1 VERIPIL
8 VSEAQPIV
16 VEGLQKILTGHPE
29 FELRGW
35 VSQLNEA
42 NEAVRALRPRLL
54 LTDQSAGLNSIT
66 RFIGTLKNAEP
77 ACHVVLWANDL
88 SEADGMH
95 AVQLGLR
102 GVIKKSAPVAT
113 LFQCL
118 REVSAGRVWMEDTSQ
133 IVGFLHRREA
143 SRLTA
148 REREVVLLICGGLK
162 NKQIAEK
169 LGITAGTVKVHLMH
183 IFEKTGLKDRF
194 ALAVHGRNLPGIR
207 ATEESG
213 AQAGGSSEPSAS
225 SENRT
230 SEVSTSSET
239 RTKDSAEPRRSE
251 VGV

>member
-16 VEGLQKILTGHPE
+16 VEGLQKVLAGHPE

-35 VSQLNEA
+35 VARLSEA
-42 NEAVRALRPRLL
+42 SDAVRALQPRVL
-54 LTDQSAGLNSIT
+54 LTDQNAGINSIS
-66 RFIGTLKNAEP
+66 RFVSTLKNAEP
-77 ACHVVLWANDL
+77 QCHTVLWANDL

-102 GVIKKSAPVAT
+102 GVINKTAPVAT
-113 LFQCL
+113 LLECL
-118 REVSAGRVWMEDTSQ
+118 REVGAGRVWMEDTSQ

-207 ATEESG
+207 VSEEAS
-213 AQAGGSSEPSAS
+213 AGITGDTAA
-225 SENRT
+225 
-230 SEVSTSSET
+230 
-239 RTKDSAEPRRSE
+239 KDTVEPRRSE

>member
-16 VEGLQKILTGHPE
+16 VEGLEKVLSGHPE
-29 FELRGW
+29 FELRGR
-35 VSQLNEA
+35 VSRLSEA
-42 NEAVRALRPRLL
+42 ADAVLALRPQVL

-66 RFIGTLKNAEP
+66 RFVSTLKNTEP
-77 ACHVVLWANDL
+77 ACHVVLWANEL

-102 GVIKKSAPVAT
+102 GVIKKSASVDT

-118 REVSAGRVWMEDTSQ
+118 REVAAGRVWMEDTSQ

-194 ALAVHGRNLPGIR
+194 ALAIHGRNLPGLRIS
-207 ATEESG
+207 EESP
-213 AQAGGSSEPSAS
+213 AEADSSQPHT
-225 SENRT
+225 T
-230 SEVSTSSET
+230 SQPVH
-239 RTKDSAEPRRSE
+239 
-251 VGV
+251 

>member
-1 VERIPIL
+1 MDRIPIL

-16 VEGLQKILTGHPE
+16 VEGLQKVLASHAE
-29 FELRGW
+29 FEFLGW
-35 VSQLNEA
+35 VARLSEA
-42 NEAVRALRPRLL
+42 NDAIRTLQPRLL
-54 LTDQSAGLNSIT
+54 LTDQNAGMNSIA
-66 RFIGTLKNAEP
+66 RFVNVLKNTAP
-77 ACHVVLWANDL
+77 ACHPVLWTNEL
-88 SEADGMH
+88 SEADALH

-102 GVIKKSAPVAT
+102 GVVRKTAPVST
-113 LFQCL
+113 LVECL
-118 REVSAGRVWMEDTSQ
+118 REVAAGRVWMEDSAQ

-194 ALAVHGRNLPGIR
+194 VLAVHGRNLPGIR
-207 ATEESG
+207 LAAATVSDGAASG
-213 AQAGGSSEPSAS
+213 DTPAVPLDATPPTPKGPMQPG
-225 SENRT
+225 
-230 SEVSTSSET
+230 
-239 RTKDSAEPRRSE
+239 RSE